1 MPYDRQLLLAGSKRN
16 EMLELWEVQ
25 RYGSDSYSDADYV
38 SIYGMSPEQWYA
50 RGVRLLGRTA
60 VECTRDDLGS
70 AIGLDTAALA
80 GKASNVAK
88 TLVIDPFVGSG
99 NTLYWLLHH
108 LPRACGLG
116 FELDPTVFRLTRQ
129 NLALLSVPIDVQNV
143 DYASGLAGVHATTDD
158 LVVAFI
164 APPWGTALNEGS
176 GLDLR
181 QTEPPI
187 ASIVDLLAQVF
198 CRSRLACAIQVYE
211 SVEGDSLA
219 EVQRRFDWSEMRSYR
234 LNAPGRN
241 HGILI
246 GTKGWT
252 P

>member
-16 EMLELWEVQ
+16 EILGLREVQ
-25 RYGSDSYSDADYV
+25 RYGSDSYGDADYV
-38 SIYGMSPEQWYA
+38 SVFGMPPAEWYA

-60 VECTRDDLGS
+60 VECTRDELGD
-70 AIGLDTAALA
+70 AIGRDTAAIA
-80 GKASNVAK
+80 SKASNVAE

-99 NTLYWLLHH
+99 NTLYWLLRHQ
-108 LPRACGLG
+108 AGANGLA
-116 FELDPTVFRLTRQ
+116 FELDPTVFQLTRK
-129 NLALLSVPIDVQNV
+129 NLALLRLPIDLRHV
-143 DYASGLAGVHATTDD
+143 DYEAGLSSVQVTADH

-164 APPWGTALNEGS
+164 APPWGEALSDVS

-181 QTEPPI
+181 RTQPPVAGI
-187 ASIVDLLAQVF
+187 IDLLSQVF
-198 CRSRLACAIQVYE
+198 RPCRLVCAIQIYE
-211 SVEGDSLA
+211 KVEMDSLI
-219 EVQRRFDWSEMRSYR
+219 EVRRRFDWSDVRSYR